1 MARRKTMDPMA
12 DLSKIAEILERELSI
27 QRDAIERLKTLGT
40 DARVTSS
47 SATVTLPVRRTA

>member
-12 DLSKIAEILERELSI
+12 DLSKIAEILERELSV

-47 SATVTLPVRRTA
+47 PATVTLPVRRTA